1 MRNKILQEV
10 LNEIPK
16 ETKIFV
22 RLYTDIV
29 TRINQLLEMK
39 GLSQKDLAEKLDKR
53 PSEVNKWLK
62 GEHNLTLRSIAKMQ
76 SALESDIIN
85 VPYTTA
91 FVSKDAKEY
100 SFKTSVTVYRNQDKK
115 ITSLEDEEKVYS
127 GEVKI
132 SA

>member
-29 TRINQLLEMK
+29 TRINQLLELK
-39 GLSQKDLAEKLDKR
+39 GLSQKDLAEKLEKR
-53 PSEVNKWLK
+53 PSEINKWLK

-85 VPYTTA
+85 VPLATS
-91 FVSKDAKEY
+91 FVAKDAREY
-100 SFKTSVTVYRNQDKK
+100 SFKTSVTVYRNNTER
-115 ITSLEDEEKVYS
+115 IVMEDEQKVYS
-127 GEVKI
+127 GEVRI